1 MDGRE
6 AEGRWKRRDHMSFR
20 KDSMY
25 WESSVICQNCLKSSK
40 HTSNTRS
47 SELVTPLKCQINP
60 HLDIYI
66 YVLCM
71 AFYIFE
77 VQFMS

>member
-1 MDGRE
+1 MDGGE

-25 WESSVICQNCLKSSK
+25 WESSVTCQNWLKSSK

-47 SELVTPLKCQINP
+47 SEL
-60 HLDIYI
+60 DFRASYSS
-66 YVLCM
+66 
-71 AFYIFE
+71 E
-77 VQFMS
+77 VPDKSTS